1 VEGETEVEGVQEVVD
16 KEITFQ
22 GGSLM
27 VLKMDKLMSYK
38 TLLGVLVIATSV
50 IDVGIGE
57 ENALI
62 IQIKDSHILKS
73 RLLHS

>member
-16 KEITFQ
+16 KEITIQ

-27 VLKMDKLMSYK
+27 VLNMDKLRSYK

-50 IDVGIGE
+50 IDVGTGE

-62 IQIKDSHILKS
+62 IQMKKSHILKS
-73 RLLHS
+73 ILLHS

>member
-1 VEGETEVEGVQEVVD
+1 VEGETEVEGVQEVAD

-27 VLKMDKLMSYK
+27 VLKMHKLMSYK

-50 IDVGIGE
+50 INVAIGE

-62 IQIKDSHILKS
+62 IQMKNGHILKS
-73 RLLHS
+73 ILLQS

>member
-27 VLKMDKLMSYK
+27 VLNMDKLRSYK
-38 TLLGVLVIATSV
+38 TLLAVLVIATSV
-50 IDVGIGE
+50 IDVGTGE

-62 IQIKDSHILKS
+62 IQMKKSHILKS
-73 RLLHS
+73 ILLHR

>member
-1 VEGETEVEGVQEVVD
+1 VEGKTEVEGVQGVVD

-62 IQIKDSHILKS
+62 IQMKNSHILKS
-73 RLLHS
+73 ILVHS

>member
-1 VEGETEVEGVQEVVD
+1 MEGETEVEGVQEVVD

-62 IQIKDSHILKS
+62 IQMKKSHILMS
-73 RLLHS
+73 IL

>member
-1 VEGETEVEGVQEVVD
+1 MEGKTEVEGVQGVVD

-62 IQIKDSHILKS
+62 IQMKNSHILKS
-73 RLLHS
+73 ILVHS

>member
-1 VEGETEVEGVQEVVD
+1 MEGETEVEGVQEVVD
-16 KEITFQ
+16 KEITIQ

-27 VLKMDKLMSYK
+27 VLNMDKLRSYK

-50 IDVGIGE
+50 IDVGTGE

-62 IQIKDSHILKS
+62 IQMKKSHILKS
-73 RLLHS
+73 ILLHS

>member
-1 VEGETEVEGVQEVVD
+1 VEGKTEVEGVQEVVD

-27 VLKMDKLMSYK
+27 VLKTDKLMSYK

-62 IQIKDSHILKS
+62 IQMKNSHILKS
-73 RLLHS
+73 ILLHS

>member
-1 VEGETEVEGVQEVVD
+1 MEGETEVEGVQEVVD

>member
-1 VEGETEVEGVQEVVD
+1 MEGKTEVEGVQEVVD

-50 IDVGIGE
+50 IDVGIGK

-62 IQIKDSHILKS
+62 IQMKNSHILKS
-73 RLLHS
+73 ILLHS

>member
-50 IDVGIGE
+50 IDVSIGE

>member
-1 VEGETEVEGVQEVVD
+1 MEGETEVEGVQEVVD

-50 IDVGIGE
+50 IDVSIGE

>member
-1 VEGETEVEGVQEVVD
+1 VD

-22 GGSLM
+22 GGLYGAQ
-27 VLKMDKLMSYK
+27 DKFMSYK

-50 IDVGIGE
+50 IDVGIRE

-62 IQIKDSHILKS
+62 IQMKNSHILK
-73 RLLHS
+73 

>member
-62 IQIKDSHILKS
+62 IQMKKSHILMS
-73 RLLHS
+73 IL